1 MLTCADSRVVPSL
14 LTGTQPGEL
23 FVVRNIGA
31 LLPPYGHETLN
42 DEGAALEYAIEVLGV
57 RNVVVCAHARCGA
70 MGALK
75 KGTLPEGLGALAHWA
90 EGAKALVGD
99 PSAHATVD
107 DLARASCLKQ
117 IDHLRTYPVV

>member
-31 LLPPYGHETLN
+31 LLPPHGHDTLN

-57 RNVVVCAHARCGA
+57 RNVVVCSHAKCGA
-70 MGALK
+70 MNALK
-75 KGTLPEGLGALAHWA
+75 TQHMPPNLQALRHWA
-90 EGAKALVGD
+90 EGARALVGD
-99 PSAHATVD
+99 PAAYPSVD
-107 DLARASCLKQ
+107 
-117 IDHLRTYPVV
+117 